1 LYFHASID
9 VPLPVYKTVM
19 DNVKGRMFFMG
30 DADNVAYTLMTSST
44 KVLVSAC
51 GRTNKVNR
59 VVQGPVI
66 FVQVSS

>member
-1 LYFHASID
+1 
-9 VPLPVYKTVM
+9 M